1 VLPQELCKDCSATG
15 IDGSPGSDRQN
26 GLSLPIGR
34 QPFRLNHWQAGT
46 RLVWAVVR
54 VLRAFPMPGNNVIV
68 IVEVLN
74 QFLDCFAEF
83 KEPLLV
89 QNTPLPILM
98 RERQAGNCNL
108 AIILAKRICLQIL
121 LGVVNGLI
129 RISSEHALI
138 EALRWRES
146 RRIGQKNVEKFE
158 ALGVAGQDNE
168 TDRERHGHDQAD
180 RAP

>member
-1 VLPQELCKDCSATG
+1 
-15 IDGSPGSDRQN
+15 
-26 GLSLPIGR
+26 
-34 QPFRLNHWQAGT
+34 
-46 RLVWAVVR
+46 
-54 VLRAFPMPGNNVIV
+54 MPGNDVIV

-89 QNTPLPILM
+89 QNASLPILM
-98 RERQAGNCNL
+98 RERQAGDCNL

-121 LGVVNGLI
+121 LGIVNGLI
-129 RISSEHALI
+129 RVSSEHALI

-158 ALGVAGQDNE
+158 ALGMAARTTKQTVSGTAMTRPIGPHSHVQNDALTMTAKGE
-168 TDRERHGHDQAD
+168 M
-180 RAP
+180 PVVCP